1 MLELRNKTDNG
12 FANNTSATVNITNP
26 QPQEIYIQKPLCE
39 HVLASL
45 NTFLNNPVNKDTIDL
60 YEIVLSEVERPL
72 FTKVMQHVR
81 GNQTKAARLMGIN
94 RGTLRK
100 KLKKY
105 GLS

>member
-45 NTFLNNPVNKDTIDL
+45 NTFLNNPVNKVFFCIENSAATSEPTKGAKRAI
-60 YEIVLSEVERPL
+60 YIYFSIVILSFV
-72 FTKVMQHVR
+72 QYH
-81 GNQTKAARLMGIN
+81 
-94 RGTLRK
+94 
-100 KLKKY
+100 
-105 GLS
+105 LS